1 MSIWYSIRVRNSH
14 ESCKYTI
21 EQQSVAH
28 AESKTERVALFP
40 SHIEGRACASVAVMR
55 IPTGVASG
63 VALPLQ
69 GRNFGTECLA
79 SAPCGHLIVTF
90 AFEFVVVA
98 LPPGKET

>member
-1 MSIWYSIRVRNSH
+1 MV
-14 ESCKYTI
+14 

-40 SHIEGRACASVAVMR
+40 SHVEGRACASVAVMR

-63 VALPLQ
+63 VALPSQ
-69 GRNFGTECLA
+69 GCNFGTERLA

-90 AFEFVVVA
+90 AIDFVVVA
-98 LPPGKET
+98 LLGWKCSSYVSCCVLSRVRAQR